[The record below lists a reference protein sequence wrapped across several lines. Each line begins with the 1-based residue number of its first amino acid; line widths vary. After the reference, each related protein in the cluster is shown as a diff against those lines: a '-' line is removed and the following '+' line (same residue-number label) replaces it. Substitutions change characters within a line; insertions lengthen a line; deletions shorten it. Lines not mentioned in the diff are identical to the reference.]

1 MPLRQHPPTTPVHAS
16 AISFKA
22 YSYAY
27 ANQPG
32 TVSTTE
38 DAAHTGKRLKRNP
51 DVAGELS
58 ESGVSAMTPMG
69 SCGGLRG
76 NSGATV

>member
-1 MPLRQHPPTTPVHAS
+1 MRPIQA
-16 AISFKA
+16 
-22 YSYAY
+22 
-27 ANQPG
+27 
-32 TVSTTE
+32 
-38 DAAHTGKRLKRNP
+38 GKRLKRNP